1 MKRKRLIIVVLSVF
15 LLMQAAIPVYAATYS
30 NAPTEIST
38 YTPIIVPRMKYTA
51 RVATN
56 LIIDSKGKVTITA
69 SVDGYKNITS
79 KVSISA
85 ELQRYKNGKWS
96 KVTTFSDSDN
106 SHRIRLYETYRVSK
120 GYKYRVVVT
129 STAVH
134 NGKSETRTV
143 TSSSKN
149 Y

>member
-1 MKRKRLIIVVLSVF
+1 MERKRLIIVVLSVF
-15 LLMQAAIPVYAATYS
+15 LLMQTAIPAYATAYPIV
-30 NAPTEIST
+30 PTEMSSHT
-38 YTPIIVPRMKYTA
+38 SIIVPRMKYTA

-56 LIIDSKGKVTITA
+56 LIIDSKGKATITA

-106 SHRIRLYETYRVSK
+106 SHRVRLYETYKVPK
-120 GYKYRVVVT
+120 GYKYRVVAT

-134 NGKSETRTV
+134 NGKSETQTV
-143 TSSSKN
+143 TSSSST

>member
-1 MKRKRLIIVVLSVF
+1 MIGLSVF
-15 LLMQAAIPVYAATYS
+15 LLMHTAIPAYATAYS
-30 NAPTEIST
+30 IVPTEMSSHT
-38 YTPIIVPRMKYTA
+38 SIIVPRMKYTA

-56 LIIDSKGKVTITA
+56 LIIDSKGKATITA
-69 SVDGYKNITS
+69 SVDGYNNIPS

-129 STAVH
+129 SIAVH
-134 NGKSETRTV
+134 KGKSETRTV